1 VPVAVLKQRNVLIID
16 RIIAGNRRPE
26 SRRFTIIIMLITGII
41 VIMDRAIIVNIS
53 NAPLKK
59 SG

>member
-1 VPVAVLKQRNVLIID
+1 MGICRL
-16 RIIAGNRRPE
+16 E
-26 SRRFTIIIMLITGII
+26 SRRFTIIILLITGII

-59 SG
+59 QDNTEPQVIKAGG